1 MYYKKEKRKEIDLCN
16 ICGKSKRLTWDH
28 VPPKCCNNRY
38 AIKTNSWM
46 EGIPEESSY
55 AKKYQNGI
63 KFRSLCD
70 ECNNKVLG
78 ANYDKVLEEFAN
90 QLAIIMQTSIA
101 LPPVVKVPIKINR
114 LCRAICG
121 HMLAAKNFYENE
133 CLIDKELREYVLD
146 ETKLPPKK
154 MSLLYWIYP
163 YSTIAIMR
171 DICVYPSHNKYKFP
185 KGLISIMNSFPAAY
199 IIADDEERCGLFDL
213 FSVCSN
219 DIDETVEIPVDCSSC
234 YFPGT
239 KHLRPLAWPCNIS
252 DEEDGAS
259 FMLGVDK
266 CMNDSKIAKHSNDT
280 IEKIRNRRK

>member
-1 MYYKKEKRKEIDLCN
+1 MHYKKKKRKDIDLCN

-55 AKKYQNGI
+55 TKKYQNGI

-121 HMLAAKNFYENE
+121 HMLA
-133 CLIDKELREYVLD
+133 R
-146 ETKLPPKK
+146 KK
-154 MSLLYWIYP
+154 FFM
-163 YSTIAIMR
+163 
-171 DICVYPSHNKYKFP
+171 K
-185 KGLISIMNSFPAAY
+185 MN
-199 IIADDEERCGLFDL
+199 
-213 FSVCSN
+213 V
-219 DIDETVEIPVDCSSC
+219 
-234 YFPGT
+234 
-239 KHLRPLAWPCNIS
+239 
-252 DEEDGAS
+252 
-259 FMLGVDK
+259 
-266 CMNDSKIAKHSNDT
+266 
-280 IEKIRNRRK
+280 